1 MRKIS
6 VITPCYNVE
15 QYIKQFLDCIVNQT
29 IGIENIELI
38 LIDDCSTDSTSDIIR
53 EYEQNIPRYYYCHIQ

>member
-38 LIDDCSTDSTSDIIR
+38 LSSYS
-53 EYEQNIPRYYYCHIQ
+53 